1 MPGFPFEPFP
11 SRPFFS
17 CESSRFRIVD
27 QTQMSDLMRGQ
38 AEPWMTLEVGENNV
52 MEDRPVKVL
61 NHSGLDL
68 EIETDG
74 ATIRL
79 DLESESARKKL
90 SDGSEFVYC
99 GGLDEANSGLG
110 WMPVS

>member
-17 CESSRFRIVD
+17 CEASQFRIVD
-27 QTQMSDLMRGQ
+27 QARMADLMRGQ
-38 AEPWMTLEVGENNV
+38 AEPWLTLEVGANNV
-52 MEDRPVKVL
+52 FEARPMKVVG
-61 NHSGLDL
+61 HSGLKV
-68 EIETDG
+68 EIQTAD
-74 ATIRL
+74 AMIKL